1 MQILQ
6 TLTFW
11 ALGGLLLLFA
21 LGTLIFRNMI
31 HAFLCFM
38 AALLCVAGVYFSL
51 QADYVGGVQ
60 VIVYAGSVAILI
72 VLALF
77 LINRNAAEM
86 RQTNKWRHKWL
97 GGVLTALL
105 VGGSLVGAILYTH
118 FGSGWPLA
126 QETAQIAPLP
136 YTEIANGLL
145 NQYVIA
151 FEAVAALLLA
161 ALVAAI
167 VTSSKLEPT
176 LDETKTEDKA
186 E

>member
-21 LGTLIFRNMI
+21 LGTLVFRNMI
-31 HAFLCFM
+31 HAFLSFI

-51 QADYVGGVQ
+51 QADYLGGVQ

-77 LINRNAAEM
+77 LINRRAGDM
-86 RQTNKWRHKWL
+86 THTNKWRHKWL
-97 GGVLTALL
+97 GSTFAAVL
-105 VGGSLVGAILYTH
+105 VGGCLVGTILYTH
-118 FGSGWPLA
+118 FTGWPLMG
-126 QETAQIAPLP
+126 ETAEISPLP
-136 YTEIANGLL
+136 YTELTDGLL

-151 FEAVAALLLA
+151 FEAMAMLLLA

-167 VTSSKLEPT
+167 MTATEP
-176 LDETKTEDKA
+176 EKA
-186 E
+186 ENSEQGRVA

>member
-6 TLTFW
+6 TLTCW

-31 HAFLCFM
+31 HAFLSFM
-38 AALLCVAGVYFSL
+38 AALLCVAGIYFSL
-51 QADYVGGVQ
+51 QADYLGGVQ

-77 LINRNAAEM
+77 LINRSAADM

-97 GGVLTALL
+97 TSILAAIL
-105 VGGSLVGAILYTH
+105 VGGSLAGAIFYTH
-118 FGSGWPLA
+118 FSGWPLA
-126 QETAQIAPLP
+126 MDTADIAPLP
-136 YTEIANGLL
+136 YTELADGLL

-151 FEAVAALLLA
+151 FETVAALLLA

-167 VTSSKLEPT
+167 VTSSKMEPEPLEAG
-176 LDETKTEDKA
+176 EKTE
-186 E
+186 

>member
-21 LGTLIFRNMI
+21 LGTLVFRNMI
-31 HAFLCFM
+31 HAFLSFI

-51 QADYVGGVQ
+51 QADYLGGVQ
-60 VIVYAGSVAILI
+60 VIVYSGSVAILI

-77 LINRNAAEM
+77 LINRRAGDMAH
-86 RQTNKWRHKWL
+86 TNKWRHKWL
-97 GGVLTALL
+97 GSTFAAVL
-105 VGGSLVGAILYTH
+105 VGGCLVGTILYTH
-118 FGSGWPLA
+118 FTGWPLMG
-126 QETAQIAPLP
+126 ETAEISPLP
-136 YTEIANGLL
+136 YTELTDGLL

-151 FEAVAALLLA
+151 FEAMALLLLA

-167 VTSSKLEPT
+167 MTATEP
-176 LDETKTEDKA
+176 EKA
-186 E
+186 ENSEQGRVA

>member
-21 LGTLIFRNMI
+21 LGTLVFRNMI
-31 HAFLCFM
+31 HAFLSFI
-38 AALLCVAGVYFSL
+38 AALLCVAGVYFS
-51 QADYVGGVQ
+51 VQ

-77 LINRNAAEM
+77 LINRRAGDMAH
-86 RQTNKWRHKWL
+86 TNKWRHKWL
-97 GGVLTALL
+97 GSTFAAVL
-105 VGGSLVGAILYTH
+105 VGGCLVGTILYTH
-118 FGSGWPLA
+118 FTGWPLMG
-126 QETAQIAPLP
+126 ETAEISPLP
-136 YTEIANGLL
+136 YTELTDGLL

-151 FEAVAALLLA
+151 FEAMAMLLLA

-167 VTSSKLEPT
+167 MTATEP
-176 LDETKTEDKA
+176 EKA
-186 E
+186 ENSEQGRVA

>member
-11 ALGGLLLLFA
+11 ALGCLLLLFA
-21 LGTLIFRNMI
+21 LGTLVFRNMI
-31 HAFLCFM
+31 HAFLSFI

-51 QADYVGGVQ
+51 QADYLGGVQ

-77 LINRNAAEM
+77 LINRRSGDMAH
-86 RQTNKWRHKWL
+86 TNKWRHKWL
-97 GGVLTALL
+97 GSTFAAVL
-105 VGGSLVGAILYTH
+105 VGTILYTH
-118 FGSGWPLA
+118 FTGWPLMG
-126 QETAQIAPLP
+126 ETSEISPLP
-136 YTEIANGLL
+136 YTELTDGLL

-151 FEAVAALLLA
+151 FEAMAMLLLA

-167 VTSSKLEPT
+167 MTATEP
-176 LDETKTEDKA
+176 EKA
-186 E
+186 ENSEQGRVA

>member
-21 LGTLIFRNMI
+21 LGTLVFRNMI
-31 HAFLCFM
+31 HSFLSFI

-51 QADYVGGVQ
+51 QADYLGGVQ

-77 LINRNAAEM
+77 LINRRAGDM
-86 RQTNKWRHKWL
+86 THTNKWRHKWL
-97 GGVLTALL
+97 GSTFAAVL
-105 VGGSLVGAILYTH
+105 VGGCLVLTD
-118 FGSGWPLA
+118 
-126 QETAQIAPLP
+126 
-136 YTEIANGLL
+136 GLL

-151 FEAVAALLLA
+151 FEAMAMLLLA

-167 VTSSKLEPT
+167 MTATEP
-176 LDETKTEDKA
+176 EKA
-186 E
+186 ENSEQGRVA